1 MTFNGQHSPK
11 NREFRNKL
19 VSLTVEPDVVK
30 MDYLSDIC
38 LSVVTIITVDIV
50 LNNENIYSKNVEM
63 PKNDLIC
70 HFV

>member
-1 MTFNGQHSPK
+1 
-11 NREFRNKL
+11 
-19 VSLTVEPDVVK
+19 

-50 LNNENIYSKNVEM
+50 LNNENIYSKNAEM